1 MAHPAGSGDRG
12 DRHDRGEPDDR
23 GDRGEEADDGRGLP
37 ALPRRV
43 GALLLTPSDLFAAL
57 RDDPRWLG
65 ALVLGVILVAV
76 TNTLIPTELYEETFV
91 RIQLESGDPTS
102 TSVDAH
108 TVATVQ
114 KWSLVIAT
122 VLFWPI
128 VVTVF
133 ASIVT
138 VIFGLLLGD
147 RADFRQY
154 LSVVAHASLVLA
166 IGGLLVLPLR
176 VIQRD
181 FTATLNLGLFLPFEE
196 GMAADFFRAFDLF
209 LIWFLVL
216 VGIGAHQLDERRGAP
231 GVTLTLLVL
240 VAVVAGIVAW
250 LLN

>member
-1 MAHPAGSGDRG
+1 MAHSAGSDER
-12 DRHDRGEPDDR
+12 DERGER
-23 GDRGEEADDGRGLP
+23 GERGEEADDGGGLP

-57 RDDPRWLG
+57 RNDPRWLG
-65 ALVLGVILVAV
+65 VLVLGVVLVAV
-76 TNTLIPTELYEETFV
+76 TNTLIPAELYEETLV
-91 RIQLESGDPTS
+91 RIQLESGEPMSD
-102 TSVDAH
+102 SVDAH
-108 TVATVQ
+108 TMAIVQ
-114 KWSLVIAT
+114 KWSSVIGT

-147 RADFRQY
+147 RAGFRQY
-154 LSVVAHASLVLA
+154 LSVVAHAALVLA

-176 VIQRD
+176 IVQRD

-231 GVTLTLLVL
+231 GVTLTLLGL
-240 VAVVAGIVAW
+240 VAVVAGVVAW